1 MTHTGSTEAEAR
13 TQHAATRTPA
23 PDVATGTSAP
33 DVATGTSAP
42 DVATGTS
49 APGTSPTDVPRTGTT
64 HADLLT
70 AVREAAA
77 EVLGTTPDAIVAG
90 TDLRAEYGIDS
101 LELMSIGAHL
111 ERALNVQISAE
122 DLVRAETVGQAVELL
137 AERKADRT

>member
-1 MTHTGSTEAEAR
+1 MTHTGSTEAAAR
-13 TQHAATRTPA
+13 TGDTVT
-23 PDVATGTSAP
+23 
-33 DVATGTSAP
+33 
-42 DVATGTS
+42 
-49 APGTSPTDVPRTGTT
+49 GTSPTDLPRTGDAAIGSS

-137 AERKADRT
+137 AQRKADRT